1 MINQSAYLP
10 LEKKIISNKNRFK
23 LFKKDLVEINK
34 DFKKSNLLVTGA
46 AGSIGS
52 QFVKDI
58 IRFNFKFNTLILLD
72 KNENQLTDLNR
83 ELLLLNNFKKKKIYF
98 ICTDLTFLNLDSLL
112 VSKKITHYLNFAAI
126 KHVRSEE
133 NVESIKYMIKTN
145 AMSFLPKKK
154 HRLKKIFSVSTDK
167 TVNPSSILGITK
179 HIMEINLSK
188 FSKNKNLF
196 VSSARFANVSFS
208 NGSILKYV
216 VDRILSKKPFGI
228 PNKIRRF
235 FITHEEASSLCFKAL
250 LNNNNKKIVVPNP
263 KSLNKDFLI
272 KDLVDKI
279 TKYYGYN
286 AKFKKGYIKNAI
298 TKKDYN
304 ILLTPPNT
312 HGQKLHEELLSK
324 NEKIYQFND
333 ATYISTDLPSYKNNL
348 EVKIFSASSIVEIK
362 KILKQKFKNYNF
374 SNKVLK
380 VSKTI

>member
-10 LEKKIISNKNRFK
+10 LERKIISSKNRFV
-23 LFKKDLVEINK
+23 LLKKDLIEINK
-34 DFKKSNLLVTGA
+34 DFKKNNLLITGA

-58 IRFNFKFNTLILLD
+58 IKFNFNFKSLILLD
-72 KNENQLTDLNR
+72 KNENQLTELNR
-83 ELLLLNNFKKKKIYF
+83 ELLLLKNFKINKVNF
-98 ICTDLTFLNLDSLL
+98 ICSDLTFLNLDSLL
-112 VSKKITHYLNFAAI
+112 VSKEITHYLNFAAV

-133 NVESIKYMIKTN
+133 NIESIKYMIKTN

-154 HRLKKIFSVSTDK
+154 NKLRKIFSVSTDK

-179 HIMEINLSK
+179 HMMELNLNK

-228 PNKIRRF
+228 PNKVRRF

-250 LNNNNKKIVVPNP
+250 LKNNNNRIVVPNP
-263 KSLNKDFLI
+263 KHLNKDFLI
-272 KDLVDKI
+272 KDLVSKI

-286 AKFKKGYIKNAI
+286 AKYNKKYFKNVINNKN
-298 TKKDYN
+298 YN
-304 ILLTPPNT
+304 ILLTRPNN
-312 HGQKLHEELLSK
+312 HGQKLSEELLSK
-324 NEKIYQFND
+324 NERIYQFND
-333 ATYISTDLPSYKNNL
+333 DSYISTDLPNF
-348 EVKIFSASSIVEIK
+348 EVDLGNKILLASSIFKIK
-362 KILKQKFKNYNF
+362 KIFKKNFNNYTF
-374 SNKVLK
+374 SNKVLS

>member
-10 LEKKIISNKNRFK
+10 LEKKIISNKNRFV
-23 LFKKDLVEINK
+23 LLKKDLIEINK
-34 DFKKSNLLVTGA
+34 DFKKNNLLITGA

-58 IRFNFKFNTLILLD
+58 IKFNFDFKSLILLD
-72 KNENQLTDLNR
+72 KNENQLTELNR
-83 ELLLLNNFKKKKIYF
+83 ELLLLKNFKINKVNF
-98 ICTDLTFLNLDSLL
+98 ICSDLTFLNLDSLL
-112 VSKKITHYLNFAAI
+112 VSKKITHYLNFAAV

-133 NVESIKYMIKTN
+133 NIESIKYMIKTN
-145 AMSFLPKKK
+145 AMSFLPKKRNK
-154 HRLKKIFSVSTDK
+154 LRKIFSVSTDK

-179 HIMEINLSK
+179 HMMELNLNK

-250 LNNNNKKIVVPNP
+250 LKNNNNRIVVPNP
-263 KSLNKDFLI
+263 KHLNKDFLI
-272 KDLVDKI
+272 KDLVSKI

-286 AKFKKGYIKNAI
+286 AKYNKKYFKNVINNKN
-298 TKKDYN
+298 YN
-304 ILLTPPNT
+304 ILLTRPNN
-312 HGQKLHEELLSK
+312 HGQKLSEELLSK
-324 NEKIYQFND
+324 NERIYQFND
-333 ATYISTDLPSYKNNL
+333 DSYISTDLPNF
-348 EVKIFSASSIVEIK
+348 EVDLGNKILLASSIFKIK
-362 KILKQKFKNYNF
+362 KIFKKNFNNYTF
-374 SNKVLK
+374 SNKVLS

>member
-10 LEKKIISNKNRFK
+10 LEKKIISNKNRFV
-23 LFKKDLVEINK
+23 LLKKDLIEINK
-34 DFKKSNLLVTGA
+34 DFKKNNLLITGA

-58 IRFNFKFNTLILLD
+58 IKFNFDFKSLILLD
-72 KNENQLTDLNR
+72 KNENQLTELNR
-83 ELLLLNNFKKKKIYF
+83 ELLLLKNFKINKVNF
-98 ICTDLTFLNLDSLL
+98 ICSDLTFLNLDSLL
-112 VSKKITHYLNFAAI
+112 VSKKITHYLNFAAV

-133 NVESIKYMIKTN
+133 NIESIKYMIKTN
-145 AMSFLPKKK
+145 AMSFLPKKRNK
-154 HRLKKIFSVSTDK
+154 LRKIFSVSTDK

-179 HIMEINLSK
+179 HMMELNLNK

-250 LNNNNKKIVVPNP
+250 LKNNNNRIVVPNP
-263 KSLNKDFLI
+263 KHLNKDFLI
-272 KDLVDKI
+272 KDLVSKI

-286 AKFKKGYIKNAI
+286 AKYNKKYFKNVINNKN
-298 TKKDYN
+298 YN
-304 ILLTPPNT
+304 ILLTRPNN
-312 HGQKLHEELLSK
+312 HGQKLSEELLSK
-324 NEKIYQFND
+324 NERIYQFND
-333 ATYISTDLPSYKNNL
+333 DSYISTDLPNF
-348 EVKIFSASSIVEIK
+348 EVDLGNKILLARSIFKIK
-362 KILKQKFKNYNF
+362 KIFKKNFNNYTF
-374 SNKVLK
+374 SNKVLS

>member
-23 LFKKDLVEINK
+23 LFKKDLIEINK

-154 HRLKKIFSVSTDK
+154 T
-167 TVNPSSILGITK
+167 SI
-179 HIMEINLSK
+179 E
-188 FSKNKNLF
+188 KN
-196 VSSARFANVSFS
+196 
-208 NGSILKYV
+208 
-216 VDRILSKKPFGI
+216 
-228 PNKIRRF
+228 F
-235 FITHEEASSLCFKAL
+235 FCF
-250 LNNNNKKIVVPNP
+250 
-263 KSLNKDFLI
+263 
-272 KDLVDKI
+272 
-279 TKYYGYN
+279 Y
-286 AKFKKGYIKNAI
+286 
-298 TKKDYN
+298 
-304 ILLTPPNT
+304 
-312 HGQKLHEELLSK
+312 
-324 NEKIYQFND
+324 
-333 ATYISTDLPSYKNNL
+333 
-348 EVKIFSASSIVEIK
+348 
-362 KILKQKFKNYNF
+362 
-374 SNKVLK
+374 
-380 VSKTI
+380 